1 MPQELLFELNGVR
14 ITPHIATFGGTSYQV
29 ANVGSVTVSPR
40 KKLNPVAVV
49 IFLLGLGIL
58 GFAIVNSRMT
68 GVGEEYF
75 SMAVTGVAI
84 MIAAVF
90 LQLVWP
96 GRTYGLLLR
105 ISSGEVNA
113 LTSRDKEF
121 VYNVQKAIEQ
131 AFVVRARQPDLSQL
145 GETRLEPGA

>member
-29 ANVGSVTVSPR
+29 ANVGSVTVSRR
-40 KKLNPVAVV
+40 KKLNPVAVI

-58 GFAIVNSRMT
+58 GFAIVNSRLT
-68 GVGEEYF
+68 GLGEEYF

-90 LQLVWP
+90 LQLVWA
-96 GRTYGLLLR
+96 GRAYVLLFR

-131 AFVVRARQPDLSQL
+131 AFVVRARQPDLSQI

>member
-1 MPQELLFELNGVR
+1 MPLELLFELNGVR
-14 ITPHIATFGGTSYQV
+14 ITPHIATFGATSYQV

-68 GVGEEYF
+68 GVGEQYF
-75 SMAVTGVAI
+75 SMAVTGVAV
-84 MIAAVF
+84 MIGAVF

-96 GRTYGLLLR
+96 GRAYVLLLR

-131 AFVVRARQPDLSQL
+131 AFVVRARQPDLSQI
-145 GETRLEPGA
+145 GETRLEPGT

>member
-29 ANVGSVTVSPR
+29 ASVGSVTVSPR
-40 KKLNPVAVV
+40 KKLNPVAVI
-49 IFLLGLGIL
+49 IFLLGLAVL

-84 MIAAVF
+84 MIGAFF

-96 GRTYGLLLR
+96 GRTYELLLR

-121 VYNVQKAIEQ
+121 AYNVQKAIEQ
-131 AFVVRARQPDLSQL
+131 AFVVRARQPDLSQI
-145 GETRLEPGA
+145 GETRLEPGT

>member
-1 MPQELLFELNGVR
+1 
-14 ITPHIATFGGTSYQV
+14 
-29 ANVGSVTVSPR
+29 
-40 KKLNPVAVV
+40 VAVSSS
-49 IFLLGLGIL
+49 FFFLGLGIL
-58 GFAIVNSRMT
+58 GVAIVNSR

-84 MIAAVF
+84 MIGQIGAVF

-96 GRTYGLLLR
+96 GRAYVLLLR

-131 AFVVRARQPDLSQL
+131 AFVVRARQSELSPPS
-145 GETRLEPGA
+145 ETRAEPGS

>member
-29 ANVGSVTVSPR
+29 ANVGSVTVSRR
-40 KKLNPVAVV
+40 KKLNPVAVI

-75 SMAVTGVAI
+75 SMALTGVAI
-84 MIAAVF
+84 MIGAVF
-90 LQLVWP
+90 LQLLWP
-96 GRTYGLLLR
+96 GRAYVLLLR

-131 AFVVRARQPDLSQL
+131 AFVVSTRQPELFPPS
-145 GETRLEPGA
+145 ETRAEPGT

>member
-1 MPQELLFELNGVR
+1 MPLELLFELNGVR

-68 GVGEEYF
+68 GVGEQYF
-75 SMAVTGVAI
+75 SMAVTGVAV
-84 MIAAVF
+84 MIGAVF

-96 GRTYGLLLR
+96 GRAYVLLLR

-131 AFVVRARQPDLSQL
+131 AFVVRARQPDLSQI
-145 GETRLEPGA
+145 GETRLEPGT